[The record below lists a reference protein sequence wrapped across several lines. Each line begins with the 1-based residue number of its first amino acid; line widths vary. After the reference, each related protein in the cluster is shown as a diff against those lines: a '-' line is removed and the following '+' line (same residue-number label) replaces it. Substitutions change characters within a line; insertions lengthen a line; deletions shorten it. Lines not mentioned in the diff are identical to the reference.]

1 MTISRE
7 IKTATLVI
15 LGLILIVFT
24 FNYLKGEN
32 LLDGSRKFHANFDNV
47 NGLATS
53 APVTINGLT
62 VGKVQSI
69 TFNDDGKGSLNVT
82 LLVENNF
89 QFSENSTIEIYEPG
103 LIGGKAIAIKPAF
116 DGAANAKNGATLT
129 SSIKLGMMETL
140 DVSALQDKIAGVMVS
155 ADSLLTNINQIFDTK
170 TKANLQLAIGELNT
184 TISLFKNTSI
194 SLNELISSNQE
205 KLNNALSNVEGIS
218 EDLSKVTD
226 DLSKKDISTVITSLE
241 ATLANAN
248 NLLNGIQQGKGT
260 LGKLATDEQLYNNL
274 VSATNELE
282 ELLRDFKLHPKRYTR
297 ILSKKE
303 IPYQENKDN

>member
-1 MTISRE
+1 
-7 IKTATLVI
+7 
-15 LGLILIVFT
+15 
-24 FNYLKGEN
+24 
-32 LLDGSRKFHANFDNV
+32 
-47 NGLATS
+47 
-53 APVTINGLT
+53 
-62 VGKVQSI
+62 
-69 TFNDDGKGSLNVT
+69 

-116 DGAANAKNGATLT
+116 DGAANAKSGATLT

-205 KLNNALSNVEGIS
+205 KLNNTLSNVEGIS